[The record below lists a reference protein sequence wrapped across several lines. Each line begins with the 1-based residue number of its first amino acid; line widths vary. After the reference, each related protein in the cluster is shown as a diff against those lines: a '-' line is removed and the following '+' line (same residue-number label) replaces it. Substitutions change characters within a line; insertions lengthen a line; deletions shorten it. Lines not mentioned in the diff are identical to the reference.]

1 LNHDCCINDTGS
13 ADEAVIVEESIL
25 HAKQAVSLDI
35 KDGQSW
41 CTIPFNHSEL
51 HLLLVYWKLQIN
63 RHEFLPHSSNLWTDT
78 LYTYADT
85 LGNAYLTSFFVSGA
99 WDRNKL
105 HQSLKSYQNA
115 VSESIGIS

>member
-1 LNHDCCINDTGS
+1 MNWCINDTGS
-13 ADEAVIVEESIL
+13 TDEAEIVEESIL

-41 CTIPFNHSEL
+41 CTIPFQS
-51 HLLLVYWKLQIN
+51 LLIYICKWYIEN
-63 RHEFLPHSSNLWTDT
+63 FTFLGMKFISFPHKWIGTFC
-78 LYTYADT
+78 TYADT

-99 WDRNKL
+99 WDRSKL

-115 VSESIGIS
+115 VSESICRA